1 MKWINVQHQWKCCQW
16 KDKLMTLYVVL
27 VKSIILKTISDTDS
41 YCWNKNQ
48 MCDLNYKNEDGEA
61 KTLTGC

>member
-1 MKWINVQHQWKCCQW
+1 
-16 KDKLMTLYVVL
+16 MTLYVVL

-48 MCDLNYKNEDGEA
+48 MCDLNYKNEDEEA